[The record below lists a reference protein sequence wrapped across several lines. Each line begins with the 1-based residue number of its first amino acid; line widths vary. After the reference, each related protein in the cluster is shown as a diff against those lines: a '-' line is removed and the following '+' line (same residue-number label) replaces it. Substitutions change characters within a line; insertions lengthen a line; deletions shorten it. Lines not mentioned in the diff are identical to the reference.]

1 MENEVKGT
9 KYDDRNIHRDCRDY
23 RNNNQYHCYDNQYP
37 TDLQETKTSEK

>member
-23 RNNNQYHCYDNQYP
+23 RNNNQHHCYDNQHP
-37 TDLQETKTSEK
+37 TDLQETETSEK